1 VVAVVMAFPET
12 PIDCAAPGLVAR
24 RMAALPA
31 AKDQSAEEKPPAMV
45 MPLGMTAHY
54 KRMPRH

>member
-1 VVAVVMAFPET
+1 MAFPET

-45 MPLGMTAHY
+45 MPLG
-54 KRMPRH
+54 KEKPVLEV